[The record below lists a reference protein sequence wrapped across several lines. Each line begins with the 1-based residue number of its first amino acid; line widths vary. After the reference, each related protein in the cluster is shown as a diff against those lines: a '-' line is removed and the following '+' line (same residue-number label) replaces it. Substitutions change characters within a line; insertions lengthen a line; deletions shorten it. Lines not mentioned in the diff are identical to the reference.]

1 MNTEKLECVCAC
13 ACICAHGCV
22 YVSRTAAA
30 LLVLLSEAL
39 FASGGSVT
47 TDARAKFTSA
57 KVMYIKQVLGK
68 VTDVTYIFV
77 LEKLSQTLIAFFKF
91 NLLSQQK
98 CYTFLYLSAKDY
110 TFYTPLS
117 LWVYVYKSSI

>member
-1 MNTEKLECVCAC
+1 MHVHVF
-13 ACICAHGCV
+13 AHTVVFMCLILPQ
-22 YVSRTAAA
+22 RC
-30 LLVLLSEAL
+30 LCCCLKPI

-77 LEKLSQTLIAFFKF
+77 LALEKLSQTLIAFF
-91 NLLSQQK
+91 Q
-98 CYTFLYLSAKDY
+98 
-110 TFYTPLS
+110 
-117 LWVYVYKSSI
+117 

>member
-1 MNTEKLECVCAC
+1 MNTEKLECVWAC

-68 VTDVTYIFV
+68 VTDVAYIFV
-77 LEKLSQTLIAFFKF
+77 LALEKLSQTLIALF
-91 NLLSQQK
+91 Q
-98 CYTFLYLSAKDY
+98 
-110 TFYTPLS
+110 
-117 LWVYVYKSSI
+117 